1 MYQSLNNNSD
11 QHMTIDLE
19 AGNACIICFELDG
32 KDIINIKDI
41 KSDIKKCN
49 CSGSVHTKCL
59 NNWYKKK
66 RNIKCI
72 MCNTLIA
79 RQMEIERP
87 MPPPSPG
94 FSPASCKL
102 MVLVIIITTF
112 IVIAVFYPHA
122 FDTSVHSDDDGKE
135 VEDPSYL
142 QSIMVGQ
149 Y

>member
-1 MYQSLNNNSD
+1 
-11 QHMTIDLE
+11 
-19 AGNACIICFELDG
+19 
-32 KDIINIKDI
+32 
-41 KSDIKKCN
+41 
-49 CSGSVHTKCL
+49 
-59 NNWYKKK
+59 
-66 RNIKCI
+66 

-87 MPPPSPG
+87 RPPPSPG

-122 FDTSVHSDDDGKE
+122 FDTSVHSDDDGKD

>member
-49 CSGSVHTKCL
+49 CSGYVHNKCL

-66 RNIKCI
+66 
-72 MCNTLIA
+72 
-79 RQMEIERP
+79 EI
-87 MPPPSPG
+87 S
-94 FSPASCKL
+94 SVSCA
-102 MVLVIIITTF
+102 T
-112 IVIAVFYPHA
+112 H
-122 FDTSVHSDDDGKE
+122 
-135 VEDPSYL
+135 
-142 QSIMVGQ
+142 
-149 Y
+149 